1 MRKEGKWVIGAAVA
15 AGVGYAVGV
24 LTAPRSGWRTRK
36 KLAENASKT
45 KTDAE
50 KQLKQLHTDLGASI
64 DKAEKKLTSAKTK
77 ANAELKKSIATAKT
91 AKNKTKLV
99 LSALHNGEAADPDL
113 RRAIDQAKKAKAN
126 LSKFYKK

>member
-1 MRKEGKWVIGAAVA
+1 MRKEGKWVVGALLA
-15 AGVGYAVGV
+15 AGVGYAAGV

-36 KLAENASKT
+36 KLADSASKT

-50 KQLKQLHTDLGASI
+50 KQLKQLHTDLSASI
-64 DKAEKKLTSAKTK
+64 DKAEAKLTGAKTK
-77 ANAELKKSIATAKT
+77 ANTELKKSIEAAKV

-99 LSALHNGEAADPDL
+99 LSALRSGEAGDPDL
-113 RRAIDQAKKAKAN
+113 RKAIDQAKNAKVN